1 MIVKKKYSKLALL
14 CLTLVFAV
22 NSIGLSFAANI
33 LQAEESAKSYNIT
46 NPYEKVNWNTYAQY
60 KADFHAHYTNSDG
73 ANTTAQMV
81 EDHYAKGYDILA
93 MTDHNYTTEGW
104 DKVAIGPLSSERKAE
119 IEAGVGRRGIG
130 MIDINNT
137 NEQSA
142 TDHINTFWSP
152 FNNVT
157 GDTMAT
163 ILLKAEEIGGISHIN
178 HAGRYTGGANSSDDV
193 SIAASNNA
201 ETIKKYVDLF
211 KAYPTCVGMEIIN
224 KIDNESKSERI
235 LWDNILKEM
244 MPTGRF
250 VFGFSNDDTHSLDAT
265 GYSWNVMLMPR
276 LSQAETRI
284 AMENGAFYAV
294 SRVSRLDGINR
305 FLPTGAQMPG
315 SGNSSTLYLLLQP
328 TPSISNIEVRGNTI
342 AITGADYDLIEW
354 IADGKVI
361 ATGSTIDL
369 RDYADNVNSYVRAQL
384 KSNTGIAFT
393 QPFGV
398 SEIEP
403 NNHSVSFSVARG
415 NGSLVTTVD
424 NVDIASNTLVQEG
437 KSVVFMAN
445 PNFGF
450 KVKEWKLNDS
460 VITGHTADTFTL
472 TNLSSA
478 TKVTVEFEGGTLN
491 DLVNEF
497 GCNAGLGYMGALIML
512 LALAI
517 SRRIQ

>member
-1 MIVKKKYSKLALL
+1 MIVQKKYSKLALS

-22 NSIGLSFAANI
+22 SSIGLSFAANI
-33 LQAEESAKSYNIT
+33 MQAEEPAVSYNIT
-46 NPYEKVNWNTYAQY
+46 SPYEKVNWNTYAQY
-60 KADFHAHYTNSDG
+60 KANFHAHSTNSDG
-73 ANTTAQMV
+73 SNTTAQMV
-81 EDHYAKGYDILA
+81 EDHYAKGFDILA
-93 MTDHNYTTEGW
+93 MTDHDYTTEGW
-104 DKVAIGPLSSERKAE
+104 DKVAIGPLSSDRKAE

-137 NEQSA
+137 NEQSR

-152 FNNVT
+152 FNNAA

-163 ILLKAEEIGGISHIN
+163 ILAKAEEIGGISHIN
-178 HAGRYTGGANSSDDV
+178 HAGRYTGGSDSSDDISV
-193 SIAASNNA
+193 AASNNPD
-201 ETIKKYVDLF
+201 TIKKYVDLL
-211 KAYPTCVGMEIIN
+211 KAYPTCAGIEIIN

-250 VFGFSNDDTHSLDAT
+250 VFGFSNDDTHSLNAT

-305 FLPTGAQMPG
+305 YLPTGAQMPG
-315 SGNSSTLYLLLQP
+315 SGNSSTLYLLSQP
-328 TPSISNIEVRGNTI
+328 TPSISNIEVKGNTI
-342 AITGADYDLIEW
+342 TITGANYNLIEW

-361 ATGSTIDL
+361 ATGPTIDL
-369 RDYADNVNSYVRAQL
+369 RDHSDNVNSYVRAQL

-398 SEIEP
+398 SAIEP
-403 NNHSVSFSVARG
+403 NNHIVSFNVARG
-415 NGSLVTTVD
+415 NGSLAATVD
-424 NVDIASNTLVQEG
+424 NVGIASNTLVQEG
-437 KSVVFMAN
+437 KSVVFTAN

-450 KVKEWKLNDS
+450 KVKEWRLDDI
-460 VITGHTADTFTL
+460 VISGHTADTYTL
-472 TNLSSA
+472 TNITSE

-491 DLVNEF
+491 DLVEEF
-497 GCNAGLGYMGALIML
+497 GCNAGFGYMGLLVML
-512 LALAI
+512 MGFAI
-517 SRRIQ
+517 RRK